1 MLIIDTHAHID
12 QLADINGALKRADE
26 AGVSDII
33 AVSVD
38 LGSMRK
44 IADIAAIH
52 GSTELALSK
61 AEGLTTGARPRI
73 HPAFGVHP
81 CLAGRQAGM
90 IKPQEFMEAQAFMH
104 AHLPHAVAVGETGLD
119 YWYKQARKDG
129 AERDQQKASFQA
141 HLDLANEFDLP
152 IIIHSRGAWGDCLA
166 MTKAA
171 RVRRALFHW
180 YSGPLDILDGILEG
194 GYYVSTS
201 PSVAYSPQSRE
212 AMAHAPLERI
222 LVETDSPVRYNGPQP
237 FDAEPKDVLRTWTA
251 LSRLKNEDEAVVL
264 GTLNANAKTFFRI

>member
-1 MLIIDTHAHID
+1 MPIIDTHAHID
-12 QLADINGALKRADE
+12 QLTDIDGALQRADQ
-26 AGVSDII
+26 AGVSDIV
-33 AVSVD
+33 AVSVG
-38 LGSMRK
+38 LASMRK
-44 IADIAAIH
+44 TEDIA
-52 GSTELALSK
+52 K
-61 AEGLTTGARPRI
+61 AQSRPRI

-81 CLAGRQAGM
+81 GM
-90 IKPQEFMEAQAFMH
+90 IKTEESVEAQAFMR

-119 YWYKQARKDG
+119 YWYKQARKDE
-129 AERDQQKASFQA
+129 AERDQQKASFLV

-152 IIIHSRGAWGDCLA
+152 IIIHSRGAWGDCLV

-180 YSGPLDILDGILEG
+180 YSGPLDILDGILEA

-237 FDAEPKDVLRTWTA
+237 FDAEPKDVLRTLTA
-251 LSRLKNEDEAVVL
+251 LSRLKNKDEAIVL
-264 GTLNANAKTFFRI
+264 GIVNANAKTFFRI

>member
-1 MLIIDTHAHID
+1 MPIIDTHAHLD
-12 QLADINGALKRADE
+12 QLTDMNGVLQRADA
-26 AGVSDII
+26 AGVSDIV

-38 LGSMRK
+38 LASMRK
-44 IADIAAIH
+44 TADIAA
-52 GSTELALSK
+52 AC
-61 AEGLTTGARPRI
+61 ARPRI

-81 CLAGRQAGM
+81 GM
-90 IKPQEFMEAQAFMH
+90 IKAKESAEAQAFMR
-104 AHLPHAVAVGETGLD
+104 AHLSQAVAVGETGLD
-119 YWYKQARKDG
+119 YWYKQARKDE
-129 AERDQQKASFQA
+129 AERDQQKASFLV

-180 YSGPLDILDGILEG
+180 YSGPLDILDGILEA

-222 LVETDSPVRYNGPQP
+222 LVETDSPVRYNGPEP
-237 FDAEPKDVLRTWTA
+237 FDAEPKDVLRTWAA
-251 LSRLKNEDEAVVL
+251 LSRLKNGDEAIVL
-264 GTLNANAKTFFRI
+264 EIVNTNAKTFFKI

>member
-1 MLIIDTHAHID
+1 MPIIDTHAHVD
-12 QLADINGALKRADE
+12 QLTDVDGALRRADA
-26 AGVSDII
+26 AGVSDIV

-38 LGSMRK
+38 LASMQK
-44 IADIAAIH
+44 IAEIAKVR
-52 GSTELALSK
+52 S
-61 AEGLTTGARPRI
+61 RPRI

-81 CLAGRQAGM
+81 GM
-90 IKPQEFMEAQAFMH
+90 IKPQESLEAQAFLR

-119 YWYKQARKDG
+119 YWYKQARKDE
-129 AERDQQKASFQA
+129 AQRDKQKASFQA

-152 IIIHSRGAWGDCLA
+152 IIIHSRGAWSDCLA

-171 RVRRALFHW
+171 RVRRAVFHW
-180 YSGPLDILDGILEG
+180 YSGPLDILDGILQA

-222 LVETDSPVRYNGPQP
+222 LVETDSPVRYNGPEP
-237 FDAEPKDVLRTWTA
+237 FDAEPKDVLRTWAA
-251 LSRLKNEDEAVVL
+251 LSRLKNEDETVVL
-264 GTLNANAKTFFRI
+264 GTVNANARTFFRI